1 MIIVIYFFS
10 HNLVLAGFVTG
21 SLAIWDVPT
30 QKLRHICKPDKEEVR
45 EGRISKC
52 AYVLILLSSFVL
64 LIFSFS
70 SLPLIGWTSEDVHIW
85 ERSICIQLLL

>member
-1 MIIVIYFFS
+1 M
-10 HNLVLAGFVTG
+10 LAGFVTG

-45 EGRISKC
+45 EGRISRY
-52 AYVLILLSSFVL
+52 AYVLILLSFLSSFVL

>member
-1 MIIVIYFFS
+1 M
-10 HNLVLAGFVTG
+10 LAGFVTG

-45 EGRISKC
+45 EGRVGLVSVHMSL
-52 AYVLILLSSFVL
+52 YSSLPLSFSF
-64 LIFSFS
+64 FSFS